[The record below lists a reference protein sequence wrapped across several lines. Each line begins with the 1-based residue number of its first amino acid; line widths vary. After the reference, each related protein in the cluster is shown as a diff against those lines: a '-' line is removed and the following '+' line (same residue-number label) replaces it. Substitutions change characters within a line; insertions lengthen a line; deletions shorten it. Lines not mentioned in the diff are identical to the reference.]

1 MQCKKC
7 KSGDKTDSSDAGKA
21 TIKNKK
27 KVEPDISTVRE
38 PPVDPEDNHRVS
50 RGKRRLF
57 HKLVL
62 FLNFVSVKFILN
74 ISLFLANYMSKLSS

>member
-7 KSGDKTDSSDAGKA
+7 KSGDKTDSSDLSKA

-27 KVEPDISTVRE
+27 KAEPDISTVRE

-50 RGKRRLF
+50 RGKEKLF
-57 HKLVL
+57 YKLHRIR
-62 FLNFVSVKFILN
+62 FLNFVPLKFY
-74 ISLFLANYMSKLSS
+74 FKH

>member
-7 KSGDKTDSSDAGKA
+7 KSGDKTDSSESSKA

-50 RGKRRLF
+50 RGKKRSF
-57 HKLVL
+57 YKLLQIL
-62 FLNFVSVKFILN
+62 FLNFVSLKF
-74 ISLFLANYMSKLSS
+74 